1 MATRLINN
9 LGEGG
14 PSSCVIS
21 VGSWVV
27 HTCISVKLFKTNIL
41 EACWIKL
48 WDNLTNMVISCVAY
62 SCTNQQKTGS
72 NISLFSGNLCC
83 KCLCCVSVYVNEC
96 NSFEN
101 VLKYQYLGGAYIKC
115 FPVVTLIGCNIKC
128 YRGRIQFYK

>member
-1 MATRLINN
+1 MWAVGLFIHALVLNSSRQTSWRLA
-9 LGEGG
+9 GE
-14 PSSCVIS
+14 SCGTTNIVIS
-21 VGSWVV
+21 S
-27 HTCISVKLFKTNIL
+27 
-41 EACWIKL
+41 
-48 WDNLTNMVISCVAY
+48 VAY

-101 VLKYQYLGGAYIKC
+101 VHKYQCIKDTFVFLGGAYIKC
-115 FPVVTLIGCNIKC
+115 FPVVTLIGFNIKC